1 MSLLIGNMKLIRR
14 IKALILMTGLLNA
27 IPTYSGD
34 LLQEN
39 RDFSAGL
46 RFTGHTTQIDEKS
59 GRLKFL
65 GSESGRPITPAIA
78 GIPKRAA
85 SAGSTSTPQRD
96 YLRALGPR
104 FGLDFPDGDTQEIRS
119 SVDETGIKT
128 TRFRQHHQGVPII
141 ASELNVNVD
150 SGGNLLSMS
159 GQATSALGLDI
170 IPKISSSEAIRSAL
184 AAVSKGYQVSESE
197 LSPSIPEL
205 SVFDPTLLQIDLG
218 NGSQSLVWNLSIT
231 STTRKPIRE
240 RFFIDAQKGNILL
253 QFNESAHAL
262 NRLTYDINHGSTLP
276 GTLVCNETNPTCSG
290 QIGDAQKAHVY
301 AGNTYNFYLN
311 YHGRDSIDNAGMTL
325 ISTVRYCDPSSACPY
340 QNAFWNGSQMVYGDS
355 FSSDLGVVGHEL
367 THGVTERTSNLFYY
381 YQSGAINESFS
392 DTWGKFVERTY
403 SSNNDWLLGGALSI
417 GAIRNM
423 ANPPQFGDPD
433 RMTSTLYYTGNL
445 DQGGVHTNSGLNNK
459 AVSLL
464 VDGGTFNNLSVGLV
478 GLTKTAKIYYRAQ
491 TALLTSGSDYLA
503 LHNALYQACQD
514 LIGTNGIT
522 STDCNQVKS
531 ATTAVEMPLQ
541 PVTGFNPKAAYCP
554 TGQAV
559 SNTLFYDGIESG
571 VGNFTLSHTSGTTN
585 WLGTLG
591 YASERLYSLYGED
604 VGSLSEQFATLT
616 TTITATAT
624 TQIWFSHAFNFE
636 PNYDGGT
643 IEYSV
648 NGGASWIDA
657 GSLIQEG
664 QTYTGTLP
672 TGNPLAGRS
681 GFMGESHGYVQT
693 RLNLSSL
700 QGQSVKIR
708 WHLGTDSSVGSNS
721 GYFGWVLDDLR
732 IYNCSAQTAYNLT
745 VSKTGNGSVKGL
757 PWVDCGGNCSSS
769 YASGTSLSL
778 TAVPETGNQFLSWSG
793 CTSVSNNT
801 CNVTMSG
808 AKSVSAAFSGAAPSS
823 YTLSVTNG
831 GGGSVTSSPQGISCG
846 ANCTTSFGAG
856 TPVTLTASP
865 SAGYQFDGWSGD
877 CSGNGSTC
885 SLTMSANKSVSAA
898 FSLAPPS
905 SYTLSVTNGGG
916 GSVTSSPQ
924 GINCGASCTTSFGA
938 GTPVTLTA
946 SPSAGYQ
953 FGGWSGDCSGNGL
966 TCSLTMSANKSAT
979 ATFYPFL
986 NITKTGQG
994 TISSSPA
1001 GISCGATCTFPFNPG
1016 TLVTLN
1022 ATPTGSGTVLTSWS
1036 GDCVGGG
1043 ACSVLMNMTRNVG
1056 ATFAPGFSV
1065 TVNRTGNGTITS
1077 SPSAIQCGATC
1088 TAGFAT
1094 GSTITLTATPDT
1106 GQTFM
1111 GWSGACSGKGTCVLT
1126 ASESKTVSAQFVST
1140 YSLIAPA
1147 INLLLQ

>member
-1 MSLLIGNMKLIRR
+1 MSLLIRNMKLIRR
-14 IKALILMTGLLNA
+14 IKALILMTGVLNA

-85 SAGSTSTPQRD
+85 SAQSTSTPQRD

-128 TRFRQHHQGVPII
+128 TRFRQYHQGVPII

-231 STTRKPIRE
+231 STARKPIRE

-253 QFNESAHAL
+253 HFNESAHAL

-340 QNAFWNGSQMVYGDS
+340 ENAFWDGSQMVYGDS

-367 THGVTERTSNLFYY
+367 THGVTERTSNLLYY

-403 SSNNDWLLGGALSI
+403 SSNNDWLLGGALSV

-423 ANPPQFGDPD
+423 ANPPQFRDPD
-433 RMTSTLYYTGNL
+433 RMTSTLYYTGYL
-445 DQGGVHTNSGLNNK
+445 DQGGVHINSGLNNK

-522 STDCNQVKS
+522 STDCNQVRS

-541 PVTGFNPKAAYCP
+541 PLAGFNPKASYCP

-585 WLGTLG
+585 WLRTLG
-591 YASERLYSLYGED
+591 YASERLYSLYGEG

-616 TTITATAT
+616 NPITASAS
-624 TQIWFSHAFNFE
+624 TQIWFAHAFNFE

-664 QTYTGTLP
+664 QIYNGTLQTQ

-745 VSKTGNGSVKGL
+745 VSKSGNGSVKGL

-831 GGGSVTSSPQGISCG
+831 GGGSVTSSPQGI
-846 ANCTTSFGAG
+846 
-856 TPVTLTASP
+856 
-865 SAGYQFDGWSGD
+865 
-877 CSGNGSTC
+877 
-885 SLTMSANKSVSAA
+885 
-898 FSLAPPS
+898 
-905 SYTLSVTNGGG
+905 
-916 GSVTSSPQ
+916 
-924 GINCGASCTTSFGA
+924 NCGASCSSSFATGA
-938 GTPVTLTA
+938 PVTLTA

-986 NITKTGQG
+986 SITKTGQG

-1022 ATPTGSGTVLTSWS
+1022 ATPTLSGTVLTSWS

-1111 GWSGACSGKGTCVLT
+1111 GWTGACSGKGTCVLT